1 MKEVKNDIIKKYE
14 YKNYYI
20 YIKETEES
28 FEYYLQHKDY
38 AVMYMMYGTDKEES
52 TLKELLTICMY
63 NIDNDIMFY
72 KNEYE
77 DLDRK
82 IEELEV

>member
-14 YKNYYI
+14 YKDYYI

-38 AVMYMMYGTDKEES
+38 AVMYMMYGVDKEQNTVE
-52 TLKELLTICMY
+52 ELLVICMD
-63 NIDNDIMFY
+63 NIDNDIKFY
-72 KNEYE
+72 KKNYE
-77 DLDRK
+77 DFDRK